1 MKTEAIIKRVIEI
14 PAGRFFRVRYITKV
28 KLKAEY
34 EKQGY
39 SILKIVDT
47 TTRTGVKY
55 QNIASVELKDKFE
68 DNQPKTNNWEWVV
81 KDRIKHNTK
90 TGKDYLVIAPISRG
104 SNTVKSYVLT
114 TPAGVSNTIPE
125 CDVKNTYAVPSYWKD
140 GEKPAVM
147 NVTLENVLW
156 VK

>member
-1 MKTEAIIKRVIEI
+1 MKTEAIIKRVSEI
-14 PAGRFFRVRYITKV
+14 PAGRFFRVRYTTKV

-55 QNIASVELKDKFE
+55 KNIAGVKLNDYPDEYE
-68 DNQPKTNNWEWVV
+68 PKKTNWEWVV

-90 TGKDYLVIAPISRG
+90 TGKDYLVIAPISKG

-114 TPAGVSNTIPE
+114 TPEGVSNTIPE
-125 CDVKNTYAVPSYWKD
+125 CDVKNTYTVPSYWKD
-140 GEKPAVM
+140 GDKPAVM
-147 NVTLENVLW
+147 NITLENILL

>member
-1 MKTEAIIKRVIEI
+1 MKTEAIIKRVSEI
-14 PAGRFFRVRYITKV
+14 PAGRFFRVRYTTKV

-55 QNIASVELKDKFE
+55 SSLIDKHNLNE
-68 DNQPKTNNWEWVV
+68 YPAEEKTNNWEWVV
-81 KDRIKHNTK
+81 RNRIKHNAK

-104 SNTVKSYVLT
+104 ANTVTTYVLT
-114 TPAGVSNTIPE
+114 DNEGNSRVVDKEEVRLYTVA
-125 CDVKNTYAVPSYWKD
+125 SYWKD
-140 GEKPAVM
+140 GEKPTIM
-147 NVTLENVLW
+147 NVTLENVLL

>member
-1 MKTEAIIKRVIEI
+1 MKTEAIIKRVSEI
-14 PAGRFFRVRYITKV
+14 PAGRFFRVRYTTKV

-55 QNIASVELKDKFE
+55 RNIAGVKLTDYPDEYE
-68 DNQPKTNNWEWVV
+68 PKKTNWEWVV

-90 TGKDYLVIAPISRG
+90 TGKDYLVIAPISKG
-104 SNTVKSYVLT
+104 SNNVKSYILT
-114 TPAGVSNTIPE
+114 TPEGVSNTIPE
-125 CDVKNTYAVPSYWKD
+125 CDVKNTYTVPSYWKSGD
-140 GEKPAVM
+140 KPAVM
-147 NVTLENVLW
+147 NITLENILL

>member
-1 MKTEAIIKRVIEI
+1 MKTEAIIKRVSEI
-14 PAGRFFRVRYITKV
+14 PAGRFFRVRYTTKV

-55 QNIASVELKDKFE
+55 QNIAGVELKDKFE
-68 DNQPKTNNWEWVV
+68 DKQPKTSNWEWVV

-90 TGKDYLVIAPISRG
+90 TGKDYLVVAPISKG

-114 TPAGVSNTIPE
+114 TPSGVSNTIPE
-125 CDVKNTYAVPSYWKD
+125 CDVKNTYTVPSYWRD
-140 GEKPAVM
+140 SEKPAVM
-147 NVTLENVLW
+147 NVTLENILL

>member
-1 MKTEAIIKRVIEI
+1 MKTEAIIKKVSDI

-28 KLKAEY
+28 KVKAEY
-34 EKQGY
+34 EKQGI
-39 SILKIVDT
+39 SIFKIVDT

-55 QNIASVELKDKFE
+55 KNIAGVKLNDYPDEYE
-68 DNQPKTNNWEWVV
+68 PKKTNWEWVV

-90 TGKDYLVIAPISRG
+90 TGKDYLVIAPIGKG
-104 SNTVKSYVLT
+104 SNTKVEYVLT
-114 TPAGVSNTIPE
+114 DNEGS
-125 CDVKNTYAVPSYWKD
+125 AVRTKEEISSYVISSYWKD

-147 NVTLENVLW
+147 NVTLENVLL

>member
-1 MKTEAIIKRVIEI
+1 MKTEAIIKRVSEI

-28 KLKAEY
+28 KLKSEY

-55 QNIASVELKDKFE
+55 QNIAGVELKDKFE
-68 DNQPKTNNWEWVV
+68 DKQSKTNNWEWVV

-90 TGKDYLVIAPISRG
+90 TGKDYLVIAPISKG

-114 TPAGVSNTIPE
+114 IPEGVSNTIPE
-125 CDVKNTYAVPSYWKD
+125 CDVKNTYTVPSYWKD

-147 NVTLENVLW
+147 NVTLENILW